1 MEKIELEISGLSHTI
16 TQSQSYA
23 VLLSEVNGLRKLPI
37 VIGAFEAQAIAVAI
51 EKVVINRPLSHDL
64 IKNIFTVFHINL
76 KEVLIDNLQ
85 DGIFYSKLVCEKD
98 GQEIEVDSRTSDALA
113 LAVRFNCP
121 IFTYEFIL
129 ETAGAIINEPENKE
143 EDDDEEEE
151 EEEESDETTSIESV
165 ESPAPV
171 AGDLSRMSIKDLNE
185 KLRELLDK
193 EDYEGAARIR
203 DEIEK
208 RKKN

>member
-1 MEKIELEISGLSHTI
+1 MQKIELEISGLSHTI

-23 VLLSEVNGLRKLPI
+23 VLLSEVNGSRKLPI

-64 IKNIFTVFHINL
+64 MKNIFTVFQINL

-98 GQEIEVDSRTSDALA
+98 GQEVEIDSRTSDALA

-121 IFTYEFIL
+121 IYTYEFIL
-129 ETAGAIINEPENKE
+129 ESAGAIINEPENKE
-143 EDDDEEEE
+143 GAEEEDEEN
-151 EEEESDETTSIESV
+151 ESV
-165 ESPAPV
+165 ETLSTSISPQA
-171 AGDLSRMSIKDLNE
+171 DLSKLTIKELNE
-185 KLRELLDK
+185 KLGELLDK
-193 EDYEGAARIR
+193 EDYEAAARIR
-203 DEIEK
+203 DELDR
-208 RKKN
+208 RKK

>member
-1 MEKIELEISGLSHTI
+1 MQKIELEISGLSHTI

-64 IKNIFTVFHINL
+64 MKNIFTVFQINL

-98 GQEIEVDSRTSDALA
+98 GQEVEVDSRTSDALA

-129 ETAGAIINEPENKE
+129 ESAGAITVPY
-143 EDDDEEEE
+143 
-151 EEEESDETTSIESV
+151 THLTLPTSALV
-165 ESPAPV
+165 
-171 AGDLSRMSIKDLNE
+171 
-185 KLRELLDK
+185 
-193 EDYEGAARIR
+193 
-203 DEIEK
+203 
-208 RKKN
+208 

>member
-1 MEKIELEISGLSHTI
+1 MQKIELEISGLSHTI

-23 VLLSEVNGLRKLPI
+23 VLLSEVGGMRKLPI

-64 IKNIFTVFHINL
+64 IKNLFTIFNINL
-76 KEVLIDNLQ
+76 REVLIDNLQ
-85 DGIFYSKLVCEKD
+85 DGIFYSKLICEKD

-129 ETAGAIINEPENKE
+129 ETAGAIINEQENKE
-143 EDDDEEEE
+143 EDDDEE
-151 EEEESDETTSIESV
+151 DEDDDASEIVGAAFSAETEDIS
-165 ESPAPV
+165 
-171 AGDLSRMSIKDLNE
+171 GMSLKELND
-185 KLRELLDK
+185 KLKEFLDK
-193 EDYEGAARIR
+193 EDYESAARIR
-203 DEIEK
+203 DEIEH
-208 RKKN
+208 RKHK

>member
-1 MEKIELEISGLSHTI
+1 MQKIELEISGLSHTI

-23 VLLSEVNGLRKLPI
+23 VLLSEVGGMRKLPI

-64 IKNIFTVFHINL
+64 IKNLFTIFNISL

-85 DGIFYSKLVCEKD
+85 DGIFYSKLICEKD

-121 IFTYEFIL
+121 IYTFEFIL
-129 ETAGAIINEPENKE
+129 ETAGAIINEQDKKE
-143 EDDDEEEE
+143 DDEDDDDEEV
-151 EEEESDETTSIESV
+151 DEDTAEIV
-165 ESPAPV
+165 GA
-171 AGDLSRMSIKDLNE
+171 ALSADADDIALMSLKELND
-185 KLRELLDK
+185 KLKEYLDK
-193 EDYEGAARIR
+193 EDYESAARIR
-203 DEIEK
+203 DEIEQ
-208 RKKN
+208 RKNK

>member
-1 MEKIELEISGLSHTI
+1 MRKIELEIAGLSHTI

-23 VLLSEVNGLRKLPI
+23 VLLSEVGGIRKLPI

-64 IKNIFTVFHINL
+64 IKNIYNVFNISL

-85 DGIFYSKLVCEKD
+85 DGIFYSKLICDRE
-98 GQEIEVDSRTSDALA
+98 GQEVEIDSRTSDALA

-121 IFTYEFIL
+121 IFTYDFIL
-129 ETAGAIINEPENKE
+129 ETAGTIINEPTKEKE
-143 EDDDEEEE
+143 EGDEEDADDDEKVI
-151 EEEESDETTSIESV
+151 DEVIEAQNP
-165 ESPAPV
+165 PAKYV
-171 AGDLSRMSIKDLNE
+171 DLTKLSIKELNE
-185 KLRELLDK
+185 RLRDMLNHEN
-193 EDYEGAARIR
+193 YEGAAEVR

-208 RKKN
+208 RKSK

>member
-1 MEKIELEISGLSHTI
+1 MQKIELEISGLSHTI

-64 IKNIFTVFHINL
+64 MKHIFTMFQINL

-85 DGIFYSKLVCEKD
+85 DGIFYSKLVCERD
-98 GQEIEVDSRTSDALA
+98 GQEVEVDSRTSDALA

-129 ETAGAIINEPENKE
+129 DSAGALINEPDAKE
-143 EDDDEEEE
+143 GSEE
-151 EEEESDETTSIESV
+151 EEEESETLETLNASI
-165 ESPAPV
+165 SPQT
-171 AGDLSRMSIKDLNE
+171 DLSKLTIKDLNQ
-185 KLRELLDK
+185 KLGELLDK
-193 EDYEGAARIR
+193 EDYEAAARIR
-203 DEIEK
+203 DELDR
-208 RKKN
+208 RKK

>member
-1 MEKIELEISGLSHTI
+1 MQKIELEISGLSHTI

-64 IKNIFTVFHINL
+64 MKNIFTVFQINL

-85 DGIFYSKLVCEKD
+85 DGIFYSKLICEKE

-121 IFTYEFIL
+121 IYTYEFIL
-129 ETAGAIINEPENKE
+129 DSAGAIMNENEIKE
-143 EDDDEEEE
+143 AEDDNDE
-151 EEEESDETTSIESV
+151 STASV
-165 ESPAPV
+165 ESLQTSKSTPA
-171 AGDLSRMSIKDLNE
+171 DLSKMSIKDLTE
-185 KLRELLDK
+185 KLGELIDK
-193 EDYEGAARIR
+193 EDYEAAARIR
-203 DEIEK
+203 DELDR
-208 RKKN
+208 RKK

>member
-1 MEKIELEISGLSHTI
+1 MQKIELEISGLSHTV

-23 VLLSEVNGLRKLPI
+23 VLLSEVGGLRKLPI

-64 IKNIFTVFHINL
+64 IKNLFTIFNINL
-76 KEVLIDNLQ
+76 REVLIDNLQ
-85 DGIFYSKLVCEKD
+85 DGIFYSKLVCERD

-129 ETAGAIINEPENKE
+129 ETAGAIINEQENKE
-143 EDDDEEEE
+143 NEDDEDDDDEELEE
-151 EEEESDETTSIESV
+151 VGETLSAELPSGQ
-165 ESPAPV
+165 
-171 AGDLSRMSIKDLNE
+171 GDISSMSLKVLNE
-185 KLRELLDK
+185 KLAEYLDK
-193 EDYEGAARIR
+193 EDYESAARIR
-203 DEIEK
+203 DEIEH
-208 RKKN
+208 RKK

>member
-1 MEKIELEISGLSHTI
+1 MQKIELEISGLSHTI

-23 VLLSEVNGLRKLPI
+23 VLLSEVGGMRKLPI

-64 IKNIFTVFHINL
+64 IKNLFTIFNIAL

-85 DGIFYSKLVCEKD
+85 DGIFYSKLICEKD

-121 IFTYEFIL
+121 IYTFEFIL
-129 ETAGAIINEPENKE
+129 ETAGAIINEQDKKE
-143 EDDDEEEE
+143 DDEDDDDEEVDDDTAE
-151 EEEESDETTSIESV
+151 IV
-165 ESPAPV
+165 GA
-171 AGDLSRMSIKDLNE
+171 ALSADADDIALMSLKELND
-185 KLRELLDK
+185 KLKEYLDK
-193 EDYEGAARIR
+193 EDYESAARIR
-203 DEIEK
+203 DEIEQ
-208 RKKN
+208 RKNK